1 MENFLEVPRSQQII
15 TCQMFL
21 SYTTQGKGWISRQV
35 KG

>member
-1 MENFLEVPRSQQII
+1 MENFSKTPRSQQMI

-21 SYTTQGKGWISRQV
+21 SYTTQGKGWIGGQE